1 MKSFAARL
9 TFTLLIFAQQFTCLS
24 SGLCKE
30 LFEKH
35 YSNISELKNQISKN
49 MFELKND
56 DTCLELLLTKGQ
68 KEAAEV
74 FMDELAKRG
83 INYRDQLK
91 SATNN
96 IQHKLK
102 DIYNT
107 FRFDENDYVSA
118 SPAFQWAQNLDK
130 VFIEIK
136 YAHRFDSPGCLE
148 VSKENIN
155 IEGSSIDFQ
164 AFCVQGDVPIKFNL
178 ALELFG
184 NVDKSQSIFS
194 STSVGRYQLTLKKDE
209 PVYWKSLLAK
219 GVDSPPNMR
228 MWLEIR
234 EKYLE
239 EIQKYI
245 DEKDEEENKNVDE
258 EIQSMKKKKSK
269 PTEVNEDL

>member
-1 MKSFAARL
+1 MKSFTARL
-9 TFTLLIFAQQFTCLS
+9 AFALLIFAHQLICFS

-35 YSNISELKNQISKN
+35 YSNISELKSQITKN

-56 DTCLELLLTKGQ
+56 DACLELLLTKGQ
-68 KEAAEV
+68 KDVAEV

-96 IQHKLK
+96 IQRKLK

-107 FRFDENDYVSA
+107 FRFDDSDYISA
-118 SPAFQWAQNLDK
+118 SPAFQWAQNVDK

-148 VSKENIN
+148 VSKEDIN
-155 IEGSSIDFQ
+155 LEGSSLEFQ

-178 ALELFG
+178 ALQLFG
-184 NVDKSQSIFS
+184 KIDKSQSVFS
-194 STSVGRYQLTLKKDE
+194 STSVGRYQLTLKKE
-209 PVYWKSLLAK
+209 EAAYWKNLQAQ

-228 MWLEIR
+228 MWLEMR

-245 DEKDEEENKNVDE
+245 DEKDEEENKDIDN
-258 EIQSMKKKKSK
+258 EIESMKKKKSK
-269 PTEVNEDL
+269 APEGTEDL